1 MGDDRETLLE
11 PKASALLAYLV
22 TNRGRDISRDELMR
36 EVWGGHIVSDGAI
49 NRVIVRLRRALGDEK
64 KARRYIVTVPKVGYR
79 FVADAA
85 EHALPPAPEPVP
97 APPPKPAATRHAFW
111 VVGMIAI
118 VLAAA
123 AAVMLRRDP
132 SPAQQPPTLSPLV
145 RLSSLQFDAAV
156 APDGKQVVYSERH
169 DSGIDI
175 HWLADDGSTPR
186 LIGATGGRATG
197 ARWSPNGDR
206 LVYVFRGPDGCAFH
220 ILDMTTPAFAE
231 PQVIAP
237 CTSVMG
243 IPVVFSADGTK
254 LYFGEKTHPYA
265 PFILFAHD
273 LTTGETSR
281 LPQPDAKGRGH
292 YWLDVHPRSGK
303 LLILSAHA
311 PGETT
316 AYSLNPV
323 SGAYQEI
330 ARWPYKVDT
339 AVWSH
344 RGGTIVHQGRHPSYQ
359 LVETTLA
366 GGETTVLVSDSRRM
380 MHPQRIAGGR
390 DYSFTSYLYNR
401 DLMLDGM
408 PLDALNSSVMDY
420 LPTLSRSGRKLAF
433 ISKRTGESR
442 LYVQDFDSGRLA
454 STELQEK
461 GRALFGI
468 DWSFDDR
475 QLLLTTSNE
484 LLVFDV
490 ASERIVHSHTPDSPA
505 FGATWSGEGSFTY
518 SSFEDNRWQLY
529 DYRLQ
534 GSSLVARDARWA
546 FALTSPEAE
555 LLVDQDMK
563 ILVGDRQIEVTCA
576 WPMYSY
582 SLTLRLDGQ
591 TFYCI
596 SPEDPEALIRVTG
609 LGQPEIL
616 PSRLNRTTRHYS
628 VSGNHV
634 AQARLQD
641 AASDILRTRFPM
653 KRR

>member
-1 MGDDRETLLE
+1 MGEGRETLLE

-22 TNRGRDISRDELMR
+22 AHQGRDISRDELMH

-49 NRVIVRLRRALGDEK
+49 NRVIVRLRRALGDEQ

-85 EHALPPAPEPVP
+85 EHALPPAPEPAP
-97 APPPKPAATRHAFW
+97 APQPRPASHGRMIWAVAAFALVVAASVTLMMRREPPS
-111 VVGMIAI
+111 V
-118 VLAAA
+118 
-123 AAVMLRRDP
+123 
-132 SPAQQPPTLSPLV
+132 QQPPTLSPLV

-156 APDGKQVVYSERH
+156 APDGRQVVYSERH
-169 DSGIDI
+169 DGGIDI
-175 HWLADDGSTPR
+175 HWLADETSNPHR
-186 LIGATGGRATG
+186 IGAQGGRATG
-197 ARWSPNGDR
+197 ARWSPDGDR
-206 LVYVFRGPDGCAFH
+206 LVYVFRGKDGCAFH
-220 ILDMTTPAFAE
+220 LLDMTAPTFAE
-231 PQVIAP
+231 PQEVAP

-243 IPVVFSADGTK
+243 IPVVFSADGAT
-254 LYFGEKTHPYA
+254 LFFGEKAHPYA
-265 PFILFAHD
+265 PFILFALD
-273 LTTGETSR
+273 LTTGETRR

-292 YWLDVHPRSGK
+292 YWLDVHPETGK
-303 LLILSAHA
+303 MLVLSAHA

-316 AYSLNPV
+316 AYSLDPV
-323 SGAYQEI
+323 GGTYEEV

-344 RGGTIVHQGRHPSYQ
+344 KGDAVVHQGRHPSYQ
-359 LVETTLA
+359 LVETALA
-366 GGETTVLVSDSRRM
+366 GGETKVLVSDSRRM

-408 PLDALNSSVMDY
+408 PLETLNSSVMDY

-433 ISKRTGESR
+433 ISKRSGESR

-454 STELQEK
+454 SAELQQK

-484 LLVFDV
+484 LLVFDLT
-490 ASERIVHSHTPDSPA
+490 SERIVHTHTPESPA
-505 FGATWSGEGSFTY
+505 FGATWSGHGSFTY
-518 SSFEDNRWQLY
+518 SSYEGNRWQLY

-534 GSSLVARDARWA
+534 GSNRVAREPRWA

-555 LLVDQDMK
+555 LLVDQDMR
-563 ILVGDRQIEVTCA
+563 ILAGGRQIDVTCA

-582 SLTLRLDGQ
+582 SLTYRLDRR

-596 SPEDPEALIRVTG
+596 SPDDPEALVRVTD
-609 LGQPEIL
+609 LMQTDIL
-616 PSRLNRTTRHYS
+616 SRRLNRTTRHYS
-628 VSGNHV
+628 VTGNHI
-634 AQARLQD
+634 AQAKLQD
-641 AASDILRTRFPM
+641 AASDILRTRFPE
-653 KRR
+653 K